1 MRDEPAEVKE
11 PERPHDKPRYRVHF
25 ETSADSPE
33 ELQRRIHKGLGRE
46 VKRAKARSHR
56 RRTTERKEKR

>member
-1 MRDEPAEVKE
+1 MMMRDEATAKPIVE
-11 PERPHDKPRYRVHF
+11 HDKPRYRVAF

-46 VKRAKARSHR
+46 LNRAKRKLGTRGARKLR
-56 RRTTERKEKR
+56 